1 VRDRGWTIFVTT
13 IYLIAAGFFIYF
25 FGTDQTYLDPTE
37 LGLVILLTSL
47 LLLLSF
53 GTTVGSGSGTHS
65 SITLPIII
73 PALYLL
79 GPFWGGF
86 VSAIGTIQPNQI
98 KKGFPVYI
106 FILNRAMI
114 FISVIISSFWLRFL
128 VNGGFEWINIW
139 IVAAIGFS
147 YNLVN
152 NIMLWAGLW
161 ADRKLSSGNNFILF
175 ALERTRTVFISTL
188 VAVIFIIVYQSHALP
203 GILILFALVFLFRD
217 VLQARFK
224 HINSFFQ
231 VIESFARVI
240 DTKDPYTRGH
250 SERVAQYVEDIGRR
264 AGLSPIRIPR
274 IVQAAKLHD
283 VGKLGIP
290 EAILLKPGRLT
301 AQEYDQI
308 KSHPVRG
315 EKLLEDIEMLDDLM
329 AIIRHHHERYDGKGY
344 PDGRKGEDIPFEA
357 RILSLADAFDC
368 MTTDRIYRKAMN
380 KEEVLEE
387 LERCSGTQFDPHL
400 TRILIDMLQNDFY
413 DENFGWQK

>member
-1 VRDRGWTIFVTT
+1 MRDRGWAIFVTT
-13 IYLIAAGFFIYF
+13 IYIISAGFIFYFI
-25 FGTDQTYLDPTE
+25 GTDQSRLSPNE
-37 LGLVILLTSL
+37 LGLVILLTAL

-53 GTTVGSGSGTHS
+53 GTTVGSGAGTHS

-73 PALYLL
+73 PSLYLL
-79 GPFWGGF
+79 GPFWGGL
-86 VSAIGTIQPNQI
+86 VAAIGTIQPNQI

-106 FILNRAMI
+106 FFLNRALI
-114 FISVIISSFWLRFL
+114 FVSVIISSFWLRFL
-128 VNGGFEWINIW
+128 SNVEFEWINIW
-139 IVAAIGFS
+139 VIAALGFS
-147 YNLVN
+147 YTLVN
-152 NIMLWAGLW
+152 NLIMWIGLW
-161 ADRKLSSGNNFILF
+161 VDGKLSSGNNFILF
-175 ALERTRTVFISTL
+175 ALERTRTVFISAL
-188 VAVIFIIVYQSHALP
+188 IAVIFIIVYQSHALP

-250 SERVAQYVEDIGRR
+250 SERVAKYVEDIGRR

-308 KSHPVRG
+308 KTHPVRG

-329 AIIRHHHERYDGKGY
+329 GIIRHHHERYDGKGY
-344 PDGRKGEDIPFEA
+344 PDGQKGEDIPFEA

-400 TRILIDMLQNDFY
+400 TRILIEMLENGFY
-413 DENFGWQK
+413 DESFDW